1 MGRDRRANAVD
12 HKSIDYCILLI
23 LCVNAIHCVS
33 KNDTNV
39 AHYSFDAHQPILV
52 FFAEMLPREY
62 AMKWW
67 FVIPPLLTNVP
78 ALPAETWTLE
88 IVSFQSYRVSK
99 TTLLSE
105 HAVECRLCLLLVQ
118 TCVHCIAS
126 TLVNLQNN
134 RVYAPSNVKK
144 RDIAPERLLRCRPTF
159 SWSLTVS
166 VAVSK
171 LGCTK
176 LFFVEP
182 GVKVYGRYNR
192 EVLLKKQTLPVMCR
206 IASIKHVC
214 V

>member
-1 MGRDRRANAVD
+1 MSLHYLQKREPWKLCPFSHAV
-12 HKSIDYCILLI
+12 
-23 LCVNAIHCVS
+23 
-33 KNDTNV
+33 
-39 AHYSFDAHQPILV
+39 
-52 FFAEMLPREY
+52 
-62 AMKWW
+62 
-67 FVIPPLLTNVP
+67 
-78 ALPAETWTLE
+78 
-88 IVSFQSYRVSK
+88 YRVSK

-126 TLVNLQNN
+126 LVNLQNN

-144 RDIAPERLLRCRPTF
+144 RDIAPERLLRCRPMF

-182 GVKVYGRYNR
+182 GVKVWQIQPRGFAEEADAASHVSHCQY
-192 EVLLKKQTLPVMCR
+192 QTRMRLSR
-206 IASIKHVC
+206 IAHQHTVRTRQFSCCNRRHHDLSPPIRGILNLT
-214 V
+214 

>member
-1 MGRDRRANAVD
+1 MSLHYLQKREPWKLCPFSHAV
-12 HKSIDYCILLI
+12 
-23 LCVNAIHCVS
+23 
-33 KNDTNV
+33 
-39 AHYSFDAHQPILV
+39 
-52 FFAEMLPREY
+52 
-62 AMKWW
+62 
-67 FVIPPLLTNVP
+67 
-78 ALPAETWTLE
+78 
-88 IVSFQSYRVSK
+88 YRVSK

-126 TLVNLQNN
+126 LVNLQNN

-144 RDIAPERLLRCRPTF
+144 RDIAPERLLRCRPMF

-214 V
+214 VSAG